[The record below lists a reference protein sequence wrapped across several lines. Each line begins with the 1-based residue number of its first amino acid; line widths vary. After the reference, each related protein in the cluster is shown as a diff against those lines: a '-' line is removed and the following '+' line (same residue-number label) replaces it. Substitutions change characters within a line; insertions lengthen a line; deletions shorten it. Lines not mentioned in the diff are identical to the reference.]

1 MPCHRWLVFE
11 RTDHL
16 PGLGCG
22 VARNRIEH
30 STSSGLPA
38 AAFHWAIIE
47 EVQVFVIGIDPHKGS
62 HSAAVLDRHEQVVGE
77 VRVRAGVRQREELVA
92 FASRFEPRCWAI
104 EGASGMG
111 ALLAQQLVAVGE
123 TVLDVPP
130 TLSARARLLDTARI
144 DKTDAHDAR
153 SAAVVA
159 LRHSKLRT
167 VVLEDHTAVLRL
179 LAKRHHD
186 LVAHRTRAVCRLHTV
201 LCLLI
206 AGGLPQRLSAARA
219 AAELRRIRPT
229 DQVGSER
236 RRLALEL
243 LTEVRA
249 ADRDLV
255 ALKARI
261 TSAVDASST
270 TVTDVA
276 GVGPIM
282 AAYLIGYS
290 GDVRRFPTAGH
301 YARYNGTAPIEASSG
316 PRVRHRLNPRGNRQ
330 LNHALHIAAVTQA
343 AHDTPGRAYYLRKQ
357 AEGKTKKE
365 ALRALKRRISDAVYR
380 QLLTD
385 TLR

>member
-1 MPCHRWLVFE
+1 M
-11 RTDHL
+11 
-16 PGLGCG
+16 
-22 VARNRIEH
+22 
-30 STSSGLPA
+30 
-38 AAFHWAIIE
+38 
-47 EVQVFVIGIDPHKGS
+47 FVIGIDPHKGS
-62 HSAAVLDRHEQVVGE
+62 HSAAVLDEAEQLVGE
-77 VRVRAGVRQREELVA
+77 LRVGAGRRQREELVA
-92 FASRFEPRCWAI
+92 FAARFEPRCWAI
-104 EGASGMG
+104 EGASGTG

-123 TVLDVPP
+123 LVLDVPP
-130 TLSARARLLDTARI
+130 TLSARARLLDAGRI

-153 SAAVVA
+153 AAAVVA

-201 LCLLI
+201 LCLLV
-206 AGGLPQRLSAARA
+206 AGGLSRRLSATRA
-219 AAELRRIRPT
+219 AAELRRIRPA
-229 DQVGSER
+229 DQVGIER
-236 RRLALEL
+236 RRLAVEL

-249 ADRDLV
+249 ADRDLA

-261 TSAVDASST
+261 VSAVDASST
-270 TVTDVA
+270 TVTDVF
-276 GVGPIM
+276 GVGPVM
-282 AAYLIGYS
+282 AAYLLGYS

-343 AHDTPGRAYYLRKQ
+343 AHETPGRAYYLRKQ

-365 ALRALKRRISDAVYR
+365 ALRPLKRRISDAVYR
-380 QLLTD
+380 QLLADIT
-385 TLR
+385 R

>member
-1 MPCHRWLVFE
+1 
-11 RTDHL
+11 
-16 PGLGCG
+16 
-22 VARNRIEH
+22 
-30 STSSGLPA
+30 
-38 AAFHWAIIE
+38 
-47 EVQVFVIGIDPHKGS
+47 VFVIGIDPHKGS
-62 HSAAVLDRHEQVVGE
+62 HSAAVLDEREELVGE
-77 VRVRAGVRQREELVA
+77 LRVRSGRRQREELVA
-92 FASRFEPRCWAI
+92 FAAPFVPRCWAI
-104 EGASGMG
+104 EGATGTGS
-111 ALLAQQLVAVGE
+111 LLAQQLVAVGE

-167 VVLEDHTAVLRL
+167 VRLEDHSAVLRL

-201 LCLLI
+201 LCLLV
-206 AGGLPQRLSAARA
+206 AGGLPRQLSAVRA
-219 AAELRRIRPT
+219 AAELRRIRPD

-236 RRLALEL
+236 RRLAGEL

-249 ADRDLV
+249 ADRDLL
-255 ALKARI
+255 ALKTRI
-261 TSAVDASST
+261 ASAVNASST
-270 TVTDVA
+270 TVTDVV
-276 GVGPIM
+276 GVGPTM

-330 LNHALHIAAVTQA
+330 LNHALHIAAVTQVRN
-343 AHDTPGRAYYLRKQ
+343 DTPGRAYYLRKQ

-365 ALRALKRRISDAVYR
+365 ALRALKRRISDTVYR
-380 QLLTD
+380 QLLAD
-385 TLR
+385 TIR